1 MNRPAGGDPWKALKN
16 VLDYPK
22 KRPKKSTP
30 NRPRTGS
37 TSIKNQTKICPKS
50 IQNRPRKDPKRA
62 KKTLKLF
69 QKKPTT
75 NPKSSNNQPAIDQK
89 WDQNQCKVGRGGA
102 SSRSMRPH
110 KPPWGPGTDLGT
122 IFGAFWDHLG
132 EAIGAMLR
140 PC

>member
-30 NRPRTGS
+30 NRPRTVS
-37 TSIKNQTKICPKS
+37 TSIKNQTKIGPKS

-89 WDQNQCKVGRGGA
+89 CVQNRCKVGPGGT
-102 SSRSMRPH
+102 SSGSMRLH
-110 KPPWGPGTDLGT
+110 RPPWGPGADFET
-122 IFGAFWDHLG
+122 IFGPFWSHLG
-132 EAIGAMLR
+132 EATGAMLK